1 MDRYIVLELVGEGGF
16 GRVYRAEH
24 ATVGRIVALKELFE
38 ERIAPADLPAAV
50 ADFEPEA
57 RTLCRLTE
65 SDEVRRFIPQV
76 FDHFEHEGRRFLAME
91 FVQGRTLEQV
101 LEEAGQPL
109 PWRQVVEWA
118 IQVCDALEL
127 FHSQDPPLILRD
139 IKPSNLML
147 CDRDGR
153 IRIIDFGIAKQLRP
167 GASASTRWLGS
178 PGYAAPEQMVGHP
191 APSSDIYSLGAT
203 MYRLVTNRQPRGESG
218 SPFDMPSASEVTR
231 ELGAEAVPEGL
242 SDLIGRCVRLEM
254 SGRFA
259 SAGELRAALERELGR
274 TGDFG
279 TKPHAVPVKESAPQA
294 PPGAAVRRQR
304 VWLKSLWA
312 RGALVLA
319 VIACGL
325 LVLWGVAG
333 GLPGQKKGVQ
343 APEAQPEVRVK
354 APAARPVVKPE
365 PPKDVYCPNCGQ
377 KAAPGDLFCGNCG
390 ADLGPARKEAKETQ

>member
-1 MDRYIVLELVGEGGF
+1 MHKGDASSASSAFATSATSSSYPKGTSSLQGGF
-16 GRVYRAEH
+16 
-24 ATVGRIVALKELFE
+24 F
-38 ERIAPADLPAAV
+38 P
-50 ADFEPEA
+50 EP
-57 RTLCRLTE
+57 RK
-65 SDEVRRFIPQV
+65 S
-76 FDHFEHEGRRFLAME
+76 G
-91 FVQGRTLEQV
+91 
-101 LEEAGQPL
+101 
-109 PWRQVVEWA
+109 
-118 IQVCDALEL
+118 
-127 FHSQDPPLILRD
+127 
-139 IKPSNLML
+139 
-147 CDRDGR
+147 
-153 IRIIDFGIAKQLRP
+153 
-167 GASASTRWLGS
+167 ASTRWLGS

-343 APEAQPEVRVK
+343 APEAQAAAQQLALGALSAVDHETVFFVQDNGRRQPTPNGWRRSRGAQKHEFKHLASLPTLSHRTDTTSTYPAGK
-354 APAARPVVKPE
+354 PRAPFAARPSFAR
-365 PPKDVYCPNCGQ
+365 PPV
-377 KAAPGDLFCGNCG
+377 
-390 ADLGPARKEAKETQ
+390 LG